1 MTNLKSINPR
11 DLAPDGLPLF
21 LGDPTAKP
29 NQVLPE
35 YPWNFYLA
43 AIGLIAE
50 KYDHL
55 FPDPANYQLREFI
68 ECANIDGPELFEESF
83 IRWYKIREYWGPGP
97 KEAFA
102 ALINQLRDPKKS
114 SLYKIHPRLIDRE
127 LSPEKPNHQVDTG
140 REISP
145 KPIPQHGPKTATQVS
160 KSKKPYLRLAQDC
173 RQWILENQPW
183 PQCIKVF
190 DTVLRYTFNKGSSK
204 GRKIYRY
211 GQAHIIRLIL
221 KKPHLTVRE
230 ALDKGRQIR
239 RCWQWLKRT
248 GFLNKA
254 WNENPELH
262 HNAGWFVCTSMKQR
276 TYFRDPEKRHRPS

>member
-160 KSKKPYLRLAQDC
+160 KSKNPTSDLLR
-173 RQWILENQPW
+173 
-183 PQCIKVF
+183 
-190 DTVLRYTFNKGSSK
+190 TVGNGFSKTSHGLSASKFLTQSFATPSTKAAPKAGRYTATVK
-204 GRKIYRY
+204 
-211 GQAHIIRLIL
+211 
-221 KKPHLTVRE
+221 LTSF
-230 ALDKGRQIR
+230 AS
-239 RCWQWLKRT
+239 
-248 GFLNKA
+248 F
-254 WNENPELH
+254 
-262 HNAGWFVCTSMKQR
+262 
-276 TYFRDPEKRHRPS
+276 